1 MYKVAAHQQRKRKQ
15 KICVYVTTYTQ
26 DAEYC
31 VIGSAVRKIIIISV
45 QDRSRSPMNVFDS

>member
-31 VIGSAVRKIIIISV
+31 VVGSAVRKIIIISV